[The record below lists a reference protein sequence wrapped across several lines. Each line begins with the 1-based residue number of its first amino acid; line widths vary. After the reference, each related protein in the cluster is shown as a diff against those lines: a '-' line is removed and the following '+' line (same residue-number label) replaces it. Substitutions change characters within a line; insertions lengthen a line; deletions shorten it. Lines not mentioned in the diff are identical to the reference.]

1 MAGFFGLFA
10 GKAKYIEEV
19 SEADRQISKE
29 KRDAFFLDSD
39 DAKSFGNAEYM
50 RKPITIKRSFPKT
63 LAGEGVK
70 IVRQISSMEISKL
83 NDSGIAP
90 ASSATLSTT
99 NGKQAPAARRTA
111 DSSMD
116 TFLKM
121 AREMK
126 K

>member
-10 GKAKYIEEV
+10 GKPKYIEEV
-19 SEADRQISKE
+19 SEADRQRPTQKGG
-29 KRDAFFLDSD
+29 AFFLDAD

-50 RKPITIKRSFPKT
+50 RKPITIKRTFPKT
-63 LAGEGVK
+63 LAGEGLKV
-70 IVRQISSMEISKL
+70 IRQISSTEITKL

-90 ASSATLSTT
+90 ASSATSSTT
-99 NGKQAPAARRTA
+99 NGNQAPVARRAA